1 MINERTIITNSY
13 FDGTRYHKQGP
24 YTVQCHRGHIL
35 DILPGIHPVGE
46 QISWVEFIMPG
57 LVEGHCHLFL
67 NGGELDLDQRSGYLK
82 TGFDQMMAVAR
93 RNVKELRQA
102 GVTLARDAGDR
113 FGVNHAIREETRN
126 LEIRSAGMALRG
138 CKRYGSFMALEVK
151 IPQEIIKAV
160 REFSG
165 MSDDLKI
172 LQSGIIDFAA
182 GTVKGKP
189 QFDLEQLNLMVA
201 TAGELGLKTFAHCSG
216 REGLEIA
223 IEAGVDSIEHG
234 FFITE
239 ELLQKMAETEIA
251 WVPTFSPVHFQWEH
265 PEIVG
270 WDQQTVGNL
279 RSILDHHLASVAAAF
294 KYGVNLIAGSDAGSQ
309 GVDHGRGLIDEIF
322 LFLQAGLPLA
332 AALQTA
338 TSIPRK
344 LWGAEA
350 ADLQKGNVTNF
361 IMLAGSPFQ
370 DVENLRRVREVVTS
384 DTLPISVKVGG
395 KSSLQN

>member
-1 MINERTIITNSY
+1 
-13 FDGTRYHKQGP
+13 
-24 YTVQCHRGHIL
+24 
-35 DILPGIHPVGE
+35 
-46 QISWVEFIMPG
+46 
-57 LVEGHCHLFL
+57 
-67 NGGELDLDQRSGYLK
+67 
-82 TGFDQMMAVAR
+82 
-93 RNVKELRQA
+93 
-102 GVTLARDAGDR
+102 
-113 FGVNHAIREETRN
+113 
-126 LEIRSAGMALRG
+126 
-138 CKRYGSFMALEVK
+138 MALEVK

-322 LFLQAGLPLA
+322 FFLQAGLPLA